1 MLLAY
6 YCYYMV
12 SKKAYLH
19 TFLDMLS
26 HFCQVHIFGN
36 VFIQGWVCA
45 WSKLLTK
52 HYSECGCHPAFK
64 HGDKLG
70 SATHWG
76 AGNGLA
82 IHEFSENWTHT
93 EIMAPQQSPNEQNY
107 SCQRSQL
114 CKCWCPKIKSY
125 TLKTKIHQKKSINL
139 KQSMLGVVRLK
150 KVV

>member
-1 MLLAY
+1 MFLGVILDLKLPVANLLGGHFQTKKIHCRFSCILKICASRFDWRDRYELWQKGEAPQQIWDELRWNPNWLRPHRRWVWPQYHKHDMLLAY

-64 HGDKLG
+64 HGD
-70 SATHWG
+70 
-76 AGNGLA
+76 
-82 IHEFSENWTHT
+82 
-93 EIMAPQQSPNEQNY
+93 
-107 SCQRSQL
+107 
-114 CKCWCPKIKSY
+114 
-125 TLKTKIHQKKSINL
+125 
-139 KQSMLGVVRLK
+139 
-150 KVV
+150 